1 MAWDLEGLISHLL
14 MVVACAGEEGCSIN
28 ELINEIRHLSDFS
41 GSFTC
46 KAGEPLSDHAIAT
59 IWHWLVAQ
67 GNLSVG
73 PNRKY
78 NGVPLHEFILLAG
91 AMSHEVPVG
100 NERNCFPSDQIESNS
115 ISIKSSSQR
124 NSSAIRVYAS
134 EDLMWESITGHAVN
148 YKRLPRSEWLL
159 LLGISSTRSQG
170 ILQGDLG
177 RLVEQDKRSVPKRTD
192 SLVKKGYVVK
202 RTTLVRG
209 TKTSKLWL
217 KSFAPS
223 LPKEGD
229 ESDTSRL
236 AEINLSYQTLAANL
250 DQVPWHT
257 RWTGE
262 SMDFYAL
269 ATTIMAVTKEWRVIR
284 LQDLKAKLGVLG
296 MRWQMK
302 IVSKICRFLNSC
314 GAIQYVAAK
323 LDNKIFKDC
332 IKYNRD
338 LNAKD
343 WSTFLATGKRTSKP
357 IKTVL
362 LGRSDSNDG
371 TVEFHDAGSRTKRSL
386 LQAKGLSP
394 EEDKISQER
403 PPWREQYQALLLA
416 LDVDV
421 DEVEVEVEVEVKKEQ
436 YPTMTTLSPD
446 HGDVIIVEGAGKTT
460 LD

>member
-1 MAWDLEGLISHLL
+1 
-14 MVVACAGEEGCSIN
+14 
-28 ELINEIRHLSDFS
+28 
-41 GSFTC
+41 
-46 KAGEPLSDHAIAT
+46 
-59 IWHWLVAQ
+59 
-67 GNLSVG
+67 
-73 PNRKY
+73 
-78 NGVPLHEFILLAG
+78 
-91 AMSHEVPVG
+91 MSHEVPVG

-362 LGRSDSNDG
+362 LG
-371 TVEFHDAGSRTKRSL
+371 A
-386 LQAKGLSP
+386 QAKGLSP